1 MFTVMFQGMLR
12 GFKHIKRIYRNT
24 DIGNAVGRPR
34 EGCRHTPEKLTHT
47 HVTARSEMAAKL
59 IHISQNYVKKIA
71 VHASAHESPPSCL
84 HVWI

>member
-34 EGCRHTPEKLTHT
+34 EGCRHTPEKRTHT
-47 HVTARSEMAAKL
+47 HVTARSEMAPK
-59 IHISQNYVKKIA
+59 
-71 VHASAHESPPSCL
+71 
-84 HVWI
+84 